1 MAFDVD
7 AVLKGAGALGGALG
21 SAYASW
27 KWIWPWLRDDVWPVF
42 VGFKAIAE
50 LPKIATTCSE
60 TTETLR
66 AQDLRLQRV
75 MKEVMPNGG
84 SSLRDAVGR
93 IEVSVADQ
101 AQYLRVM
108 AGTMRAN
115 LDSDPYRALFET
127 DADGANLWVNK
138 TYLRWVNRSMQ
149 ELLGWGWLA
158 CISDSDRERVREEWL
173 SCVRERRQFQA
184 RYHLVDS
191 AGERIEVDCHV
202 VPIPEGASVVERYV
216 GVIRRVDRRVYEDLE

>member
-1 MAFDVD
+1 MELD
-7 AVLKGAGALGGALG
+7 ALLKATGAIGASVG

-27 KWIWPWLRDDVWPVF
+27 KWIWPWLKNDLWPVL

-50 LPKIATTCSE
+50 LPTVVHTCSGLND
-60 TTETLR
+60 TIK
-66 AQDLRLQRV
+66 AHDIRLARV
-75 MKEVMPNGG
+75 MKEVLPNGG

-93 IEVSVADQ
+93 IETSVSDQ

-127 DADGANLWVNK
+127 DADGSNLWVNK
-138 TYLRWVNRSMQ
+138 TYLRWVNRSVQ
-149 ELLGWGWLA
+149 EMLGWGWLA
-158 CISDSDRERVREEWL
+158 CVADADRERVRDEWL
-173 SCVRERRQFQA
+173 SCVKERRQFQA
-184 RYHLVDS
+184 RYFLVDS
-191 AGERIEVDCHV
+191 AGARIEVDCHV

-216 GVIRRVDRRVYEDLE
+216 GVIRRVDRRVYEDQE